1 MKKRLLICA
10 ALLSVAIG
18 VTAQTFTPVSEFPEA
33 KVPYSQDPA
42 WAAQKAPAF
51 GWGSLDVRYDKYRV
65 PLVSTSG
72 VPRKVAWRGERVS
85 LQAVAFTPAEIHDA
99 KIIASDL
106 SSGKNTIPAC
116 NIKLGFE
123 RYVMGD
129 CYGDGGDKGYFSEAM
144 GGRTDFTKRDSVL
157 VPDAII
163 GPEMAVIEAKT
174 ARPAWITVWVPQE
187 AKPGTYKGT
196 ISFLCKE
203 LPKPV
208 ELIYTV
214 LVKDRVLPKPSQW
227 RFHLD
232 LWQNPWAI
240 ARYFG
245 LQPWSE
251 EHMEA
256 MRPFMTQLAQA
267 GQKVVTATLM
277 WDCWGDQTLDLFETM
292 VQVTKNI
299 DGSFEYN
306 YDIFDR
312 WVEFMASCGITEQID
327 CFTIAPWRMRFRYYD
342 RATDSLQILPFEYGD
357 EAYRSMWI
365 PLLRSFADHLRTKG
379 WFEKTRLAVDER
391 ELDVMQKVIAIAR
404 EADPGYKIALAGN
417 YHPEIEADLED
428 YSLDLFGDG
437 TYLKDTNGRAISDR
451 RAAEGKF
458 TTFYVCCGE
467 GHPNTFTI
475 SPLAE
480 SASLG
485 WYALCNHYDGML
497 RWAYNSWNREP
508 LIDGRW
514 YNLTSGDNFMI
525 YPQGIS
531 SVRMERFIE
540 GIQDF
545 EKVKILREQY
555 ASKPSKLKKLEEAIN
570 AFTHDRL
577 WGGNVEPLVNN
588 AKMILESF

>member
-18 VTAQTFTPVSEFPEA
+18 VAAQKFTPVSELPEA
-33 KVPYSQDPA
+33 KVPFSQDPS
-42 WAAQKAPAF
+42 WAAIKAPAF

-85 LQAVAFTPAEIHDA
+85 LQAVTFTPAEIHDA
-99 KIIASDL
+99 KLIASDL
-106 SSGKNTIPAC
+106 TSGKNTIAAG

-144 GGRTDFTKRDSVL
+144 GGRSDFTKRDSVL

-163 GPEMAVIEAKT
+163 GPEMAVIEANT

-196 ISFLCKE
+196 ISFMCKE
-203 LPKPV
+203 LAKPV
-208 ELIYTV
+208 ELKYTV
-214 LVKDRVLPKPSQW
+214 LVKDRVLPRPSQW

-245 LQPWSE
+245 VQPWSE

-357 EAYRSMWI
+357 EAYRSVWI

-391 ELDVMQKVIAIAR
+391 DLAVMQKVIAIAR

-417 YHPEIEADLED
+417 YHREIEADLED

-437 TYLKDTNGRAISDR
+437 TYLKDTDGRAISDR
-451 RAAEGKF
+451 RAAEGRF

-508 LIDGRW
+508 LVDGRW

-555 ASKPSKLKKLEEAIN
+555 ASKPAKLKKLEEAIN